1 MHDIPNISFT
11 DEHLSTESKILAIHD
26 ISDGGLVT
34 CLLEM
39 AIAGW
44 GGLAVDLPP
53 APAPSPTSQD
63 KVPPT
68 LAALFSEEV
77 GYIGYV
83 KFAPWFSYCLF
94 QHYTTHRTRNL
105 NKVKNKA

>member
-1 MHDIPNISFT
+1 MIYPAFPSSTDI
-11 DEHLSTESKILAIHD
+11 STESKILAIHD

-53 APAPSPTSQD
+53 APAPPPTSQD
-63 KVPPT
+63 KAPAT

-77 GYIGYV
+77 GYIDSNLQAC
-83 KFAPWFSYCLF
+83 FPYCLIDY
-94 QHYTTHRTRNL
+94 HLRPVL
-105 NKVKNKA
+105 

>member
-1 MHDIPNISFT
+1 MIYPAFPSSTDI
-11 DEHLSTESKILAIHD
+11 STESKILAIHD

-53 APAPSPTSQD
+53 APAPPPTSQD
-63 KVPPT
+63 KAPAT

-77 GYIGYV
+77 GYIE
-83 KFAPWFSYCLF
+83 SNF
-94 QHYTTHRTRNL
+94 Q
-105 NKVKNKA
+105 A

>member
-83 KFAPWFSYCLF
+83 KFAGLVFVLSVSAL
-94 QHYTTHRTRNL
+94 HYPP
-105 NKVKNKA
+105 NKKPEQSKK